1 MPHESQS
8 NATRND
14 CDLPA
19 VWVVPTALRQLVECG
34 DGEWVEELI
43 VEFQTDTASRLDLL
57 SQAVANADYGA
68 VRRIAHSI
76 KGSAAQIGANRMAD
90 VCRQM
95 ELESAK
101 VQPVDV
107 AGLFRTLIQGFEQV
121 RGAIASRDSDGN
133 GAIRGE

>member
-1 MPHESQS
+1 M
-8 NATRND
+8 
-14 CDLPA
+14 PA

-43 VEFQTDTASRLDLL
+43 AEFQTDTASRLDLL
-57 SQAVANADYGA
+57 SQAVANADCEA

-76 KGSAAQIGANRMAD
+76 KGSAAQIGANRLAD

-95 ELESAK
+95 ELEGAK
-101 VQPVDV
+101 VQPVDLV
-107 AGLFRTLIQGFEQV
+107 RLFRTLMQSFEQV
-121 RGAIASRDSDGN
+121 RAAIAVRDSDGN